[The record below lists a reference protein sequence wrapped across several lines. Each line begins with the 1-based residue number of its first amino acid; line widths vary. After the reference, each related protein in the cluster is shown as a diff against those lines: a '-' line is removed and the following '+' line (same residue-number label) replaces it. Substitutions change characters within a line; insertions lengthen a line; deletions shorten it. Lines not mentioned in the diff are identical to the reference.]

1 MYMSNSEIKQKRVQP
16 ESKDPQ
22 TEPTPPQQD
31 QAHSSHR
38 FVRGAHYRFDERS
51 QDILEL
57 ERGRVLADGRLF
69 TAYLD
74 RETPYIIPDSI
85 RGLIFDFDGT
95 LVPLTWS
102 ESIRQRAI
110 IGVIRDIVEGST
122 PAEPISS
129 MELISSIYREVFGK
143 PEVDMCE
150 IVKDKLSQ
158 SESAAVVRSFLD
170 FTDKLTQQMTSRR
183 ESDSPIR
190 PQLRRVT
197 SEAAS
202 RGLKLA
208 AVSNSDMIAPKAI
221 TKFLPHVDLNLST
234 FAKHDPALKIKPHP
248 DMLKKS
254 CEKMGLSPSEV
265 LVFEDSATGAIAALR
280 AGMKVLL
287 QPSENRFVTC
297 QQINLKVRQKQP
309 DLFETARGSVI
320 VLAENARWSQPR
332 FS

>member
-1 MYMSNSEIKQKRVQP
+1 MYMSTPEIKKKHEQIDTNDQQP
-16 ESKDPQ
+16 GQ
-22 TEPTPPQQD
+22 IPPQQD
-31 QAHSSHR
+31 PAHSSHR

-110 IGVIRDIVEGST
+110 IGVITEIVEGSSPT
-122 PAEPISS
+122 GSMNS
-129 MELISSIYREVFGK
+129 MELISSIYRKVFGK
-143 PEVDMCE
+143 PEEDMCE
-150 IVKDKLSQ
+150 IVKDKLRQ
-158 SESAAVVRSFLD
+158 SESAAVVKSFLE
-170 FTDKLTQQMTSRR
+170 FTDELTQQMTSRG

-221 TKFLPHVDLNLST
+221 NKFLPHVDLSLST

-297 QQINLKVRQKQP
+297 QQINLKVREKQP
-309 DLFETARGSVI
+309 DLFETARGSVV